1 MLRKINWIILSDS
14 LNVPPHHGGPLILH
28 YISKKLLEF
37 GDRVYMNLPFYEGCE
52 KLTNDVLK
60 TLNPKEWVLITTE
73 NDFRLHNN
81 NFKTVRLILFTGK
94 NMEKYRDD
102 ELIFQYGKSFTIG
115 TKFENSLS
123 IRPIVTNLSFWN
135 DLGYQRSET
144 PLVLLKKGVISK
156 EDKIIEGKLI
166 DEVIKMND
174 TREAIDFELLKL
186 FNTHKTFITYDN
198 NTFHSVQ
205 AALCGAISIV
215 IPDGRLNEKEW
226 RKSTKREY
234 GIAYGNNKEQ
244 INFALNTINNLKK
257 IIEDELIRSH
267 EEISFLRETVLVNYP
282 DHKGW

>member
-1 MLRKINWIILSDS
+1 MSRKINWIILSDS
-14 LNVPPHHGGPLILH
+14 LSEPPHHGGPLILN

-37 GDRVYMNLPFYEGCE
+37 GDRVYMNFPFYDGCE
-52 KLTNDVLK
+52 QLTEDILR

-73 NDFRLHNN
+73 NDFRLHSI
-81 NFKTVRLILFTGK
+81 NFKTVRLILFTGE
-94 NMEKYRDD
+94 NMEKYRSD

-123 IRPIVTNLSFWN
+123 IRPIVTNLSFWK
-135 DLGYQRSET
+135 DLGCKRSET
-144 PLVLLKKGVISK
+144 PLILIKKGDISK
-156 EDKIIEGKLI
+156 EHKNIEGKLI
-166 DEVIKMND
+166 DGVIEMND

-198 NTFHSVQ
+198 NTFHSTQ

-215 IPDGRLNEKEW
+215 IPDGRLSEKEW
-226 RKSTKREY
+226 RDSTKREY

-244 INFALNTINNLKK
+244 INFALNTIDDLKK

-267 EEISFLRETVLVNYP
+267 GEISFFRETVLLSL
-282 DHKGW
+282 